1 MKLAVSEHFYSIQG
15 EGKTM
20 GVPAVF
26 LRLTACNLMC
36 GGRGTEK
43 DKQLHHGAT
52 WRCDSIEVWKK
63 GTSYEI
69 EEFVEL
75 FFNKYEKYFNNRA
88 HLIITGGEPTLQQ
101 KQLDK
106 FIKGLIERLGF
117 KPFIEIET
125 NGTIIPQMIYEHIDL
140 INCSPKLSNSGEPEK
155 KRIKPDSL
163 RFLNLSPLTIFKFVV
178 SSNTDIDEIMALIA
192 GNSLDL
198 EKIYLMPSA
207 QDQDE
212 LKQNTKIVADLC
224 MKHGFNF
231 STRLQII
238 IWNETTGV

>member
-155 KRIKPDSL
+155 KRIKPKVL
-163 RFLNLSPLTIFKFVV
+163 QFLNLSPLTIFKFVV

>member
-52 WRCDSIEVWKK
+52 WRCDSIEVWRS

-106 FIKGLIERLGF
+106 FLELLIKRLGF

-125 NGTIIPQMIYEHIDL
+125 NGTIIPQIIYEHLDL

-155 KRIKPDSL
+155 KRIKPDTL
-163 RFLNLSPLTIFKFVV
+163 QFLNLSPLTIFKFVV
-178 SSNTDIDEIMALIA
+178 SSSADVDEIMALITD
-192 GNSLDL
+192 NNLDL
-198 EKIYLMPSA
+198 AKIYLMPSA

-212 LKQNTKIVADLC
+212 LKQNTKIVSELC